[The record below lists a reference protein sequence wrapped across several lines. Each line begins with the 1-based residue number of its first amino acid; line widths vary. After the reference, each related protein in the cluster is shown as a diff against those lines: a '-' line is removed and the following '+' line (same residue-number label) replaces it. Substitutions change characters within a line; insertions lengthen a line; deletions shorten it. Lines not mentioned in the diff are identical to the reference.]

1 MNELFDNSFL
11 ENRDMETRLWNYIDG
26 HADVPETSAIE
37 KLMAENGAWR
47 IKYNELMEVH
57 QMLQSSEL
65 EEPSLRFTKNV
76 MEEISK
82 LHIAPAAK
90 TYLNKKVI
98 WGIGAFFITMIAG
111 FLIYAIAQ
119 VNWSE
124 GTSDTGIGID
134 FTKIDFGKM
143 FNNNFMNVFMML
155 NVVMGLVFFDRY
167 LANKRNK
174 IMEKS

>member
-1 MNELFDNSFL
+1 MNEIFDNPFL
-11 ENRDMETRLWNYIDG
+11 EERDMETRLWNYIDG
-26 HADVPETSAIE
+26 HADLPERITIE
-37 KLMAENGAWR
+37 KLMAENAAWR

-82 LHIAPAAK
+82 LQIAPAAK

-124 GTSDTGIGID
+124 GTSESGIGID